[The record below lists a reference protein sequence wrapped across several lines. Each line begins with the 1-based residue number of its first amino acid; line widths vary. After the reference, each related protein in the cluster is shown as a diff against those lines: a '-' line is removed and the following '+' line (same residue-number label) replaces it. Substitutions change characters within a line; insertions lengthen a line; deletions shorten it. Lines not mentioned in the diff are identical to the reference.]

1 MTAVQ
6 PFTFCGL
13 NVSNVRCRTQ
23 GEEEALE
30 TRVTWPPLA
39 TATSPGL
46 PCWHLPLD
54 SRRQLPF
61 PGRQSA
67 RLPDKLVAWPSPWVS
82 GLSHYPSGCQAPK
95 DPGEHL
101 VLREPSPAAP
111 RTRAGRATLPSAS
124 APSSSWRGPG
134 AAWTSSRSPCSSEAV
149 CAAPSSSPPLSS
161 VSLQRGR
168 RPSAR
173 PCAPARRC
181 GAGSYRT
188 RTPSPRSGG
197 AHAQRGRQ
205 TPLRFAA
212 LTRNQHALHRVGTDL
227 DDHGHGDAHR
237 QPCALCGLTRE
248 GLSRET

>member
-1 MTAVQ
+1 M
-6 PFTFCGL
+6 
-13 NVSNVRCRTQ
+13 
-23 GEEEALE
+23 
-30 TRVTWPPLA
+30 
-39 TATSPGL
+39 
-46 PCWHLPLD
+46 
-54 SRRQLPF
+54 
-61 PGRQSA
+61 
-67 RLPDKLVAWPSPWVS
+67 
-82 GLSHYPSGCQAPK
+82 
-95 DPGEHL
+95 
-101 VLREPSPAAP
+101 LREPSPAAP

-212 LTRNQHALHRVGTDL
+212 LTRNQHALHTELGQTLMTTGTVTRT
-227 DDHGHGDAHR
+227 GSRARSVVSPEKGSPER
-237 QPCALCGLTRE
+237 RENSWFPCALTTQSCRGAQRSVPTSCRGDAVRAAQGRRASASRGCTGTLAWRGRRTPHAQTHALTALKTCTVPGLVTTDRRR
-248 GLSRET
+248 GKPCP